1 MIESYKGIQLK
12 KKSLAVNSGNLFFRK
27 RLQLATKP
35 IQ

>member
-12 KKSLAVNSGNLFFRK
+12 KKSMAANSGNHFFRK
-27 RLQLATKP
+27 RLHLATKP